1 MIFQIMDQELL
12 TSGARVPRF
21 MQITVLLQREII
33 GGQYLPGDRLPP
45 ESDLASQLKV
55 AVGTLRK
62 ALSELELRG
71 LVERRQGSGT
81 YVKKADDAMPE
92 NQAAVY
98 QFFRLE
104 RLDGGGFPGAE
115 VLDVNRIG
123 CVNTA
128 KQLHIDPRSKHWR
141 IRRIRTL
148 DQTAVA
154 AEEICIAAKHTRT
167 LNSADLSAS
176 LYEHYRKHFN
186 QWIVRVEDSVGC
198 EPAPNWF
205 VPTQKRDCGVVRRVA
220 WNQLDEVT
228 EVSTTWFD
236 TSLCRYTARWS

>member
-1 MIFQIMDQELL
+1 MDQELL
-12 TSGARVPRF
+12 TPNASVPRF
-21 MQITVLLQREII
+21 MQLTVLLQREII

-45 ESDLASQLKV
+45 ESELASHLKV

-62 ALSELELRG
+62 ALAELESRG

-81 YVKKADDAMPE
+81 YVKKADDFLPE

-115 VLDVNRIG
+115 VLDVERIA
-123 CVNTA
+123 CADKA
-128 KQLHIDPRSKHWR
+128 KQLKIDARSKHWR

-148 DQTAVA
+148 DQTPVA
-154 AEEICIAAKHTRT
+154 AEEICIAAKNARN
-167 LNSADLSAS
+167 LSASDLSAS
-176 LYEHYRKHFN
+176 LYEHYREHFN
-186 QWIVRVEDSVGC
+186 QWIIRVEDSVGC

-205 VPTQKRDCGVVRRVA
+205 APVQKRYCGVVHRVA
-220 WNQLDEVT
+220 WNQMDRIA

-236 TSLCRYTARWS
+236 SSLCRYTARWS

>member
-1 MIFQIMDQELL
+1 MIFTIMDQEIL
-12 TSGARVPRF
+12 TSAARVPRF
-21 MQITVLLQREII
+21 MQLTVLLQREII

-45 ESDLASQLKV
+45 ESELASHLKV

-62 ALSELELRG
+62 ALAELELRG

-81 YVKKADDAMPE
+81 YVKKADDVLSE

-104 RLDGGGFPGAE
+104 RLEGGGFPGAE
-115 VLDVNRIG
+115 VLDIERIA
-123 CVNTA
+123 CVHTA
-128 KQLHIDPRSKHWR
+128 KQLNLDVRSKHWR

-148 DQTAVA
+148 DQTPVA
-154 AEEICIAAKHTRT
+154 AEEICIAAKHARA
-167 LNSADLSAS
+167 LNASDLSVS

-205 VPTQKRDCGVVRRVA
+205 APTQKRDCGVVRRVA
-220 WNQLDEVT
+220 WNQTDEIA

-236 TSLCRYTARWS
+236 SSLCRYTARWS

>member
-1 MIFQIMDQELL
+1 MIQENSPL
-12 TSGARVPRF
+12 TASVPRF
-21 MQITVLLQREII
+21 MQLTELLQREIF

-45 ESDLASQLKV
+45 ESQLASHLNV

-62 ALSELELRG
+62 AMAELESRG

-81 YVKKADDAMPE
+81 YVKKSDALPPE

-104 RLDGGGFPGAE
+104 RLDGGGLPGAQ
-115 VLDVNRIG
+115 VLDVDLVACAR
-123 CVNTA
+123 TA
-128 KQLHIDPRSKHWR
+128 KQLKLDARSKHWR

-148 DQTAVA
+148 DQTPVA
-154 AEEICIAAKHTRT
+154 AEQICIAAKHAKR
-167 LNSADLSAS
+167 LRAEDLSDS
-176 LYEHYRKHFN
+176 LYNHYREHFN

-198 EPAPNWF
+198 EPAPGWF
-205 VPTQKRDCGVVRRVA
+205 NPSSTRDCGVVHRTA
-220 WNQLDEVT
+220 WNQLDEVA

-236 TSLCRYTARWS
+236 PAQCRYTARWS